1 MQAKPSPRRASA
13 LALLATGLA
22 GGLSLPA
29 TAGTILEAPGALNL
43 TIQEAIDIAESLGA
57 TQINIA
63 DGVYVES
70 LRLPD
75 NGYDLVL
82 MGNPADRTAV
92 VINPLGL
99 NDSAIHVL
107 GGQTAATQLISLTI
121 AQGNADGVDDYGD
134 PQADERGGGLYV
146 NGSNVTVSDCWFA
159 ANDASGAG
167 GGFYVNGGTVT
178 FDNCDFQGNGAANG
192 GGAYLNN
199 STVTFTDCLFKD
211 NFAFPNFGG
220 GMRTTGSTTTLI
232 RCSFDGNSTVADGGG
247 IFQSGGGSLTIL
259 ASELVGNNANVGGG
273 MYTFGTVVARDTIIN
288 GNTASNTGGGVYVTS
303 SGNLTLVNATV
314 VNNGGAVGGLT
325 GAGTMTVRNSIF
337 WSNGVPIG
345 GFPTV
350 SYSMVEGNWAGA
362 GNINPP
368 AGPGFMDELGG
379 DLTLGTNDDDL
390 TLAATSPAIDAG
402 DASVVIGQ
410 YPVDRA
416 GLLRAVDDPDTDDTG
431 LVVLGLA
438 VDMGAHERQPAPVT
452 PSCPTDIN
460 GDGVTNVLDLIDVL
474 LAFGAACP

>member
-1 MQAKPSPRRASA
+1 MQAKPSPRHAA
-13 LALLATGLA
+13 VLALLATGLA
-22 GGLSLPA
+22 GGLSTPA
-29 TAGTILEAPGALNL
+29 TAGTILEVPGALNL

-92 VINPLGL
+92 VIEPLGL

-159 ANDASGAG
+159 SNDASGAG
-167 GGFYVNGGTVT
+167 GGFYVNAGTVT

-247 IFQSGGGSLTIL
+247 IFQSGGGSLPIL

-337 WSNGVPIG
+337 WSNGVPLG

-362 GNINPP
+362 GNTNPP

-379 DLTLGTNDDDL
+379 DQTLGTSDDDL
-390 TLAATSPAIDAG
+390 TLAAGSPAIDAG
-402 DASVVIGQ
+402 DASAVIGG
-410 YPVDRA
+410 YPTDRSS
-416 GLLRAVDDPDTDDTG
+416 LPRAVDDTETDDTG
-431 LVVLGLA
+431 LAVLGLA
-438 VDMGAHERQPAPVT
+438 VDMGAHEFQPGASPT
-452 PSCPTDIN
+452 TCP
-460 GDGVTNVLDLIDVL
+460 GDLDGDNDVDTADFFALIAAWGV
-474 LAFGAACP
+474 CP